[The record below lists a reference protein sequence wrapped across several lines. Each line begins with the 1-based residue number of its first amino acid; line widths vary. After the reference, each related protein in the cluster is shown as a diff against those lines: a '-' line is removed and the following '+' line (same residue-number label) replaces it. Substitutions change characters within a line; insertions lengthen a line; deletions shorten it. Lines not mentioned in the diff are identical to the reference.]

1 VEVKDLQK
9 SFWGGQSP
17 SKPPRQGEF
26 REGTPAL
33 VFLARMMMTLSDVNW
48 AIVGI
53 ALAGSLILMVRDWR
67 VACAA
72 LLSCYVFIA
81 LFLAQQQFVRPDL
94 QFGGFALSTTVV
106 VKLVTGVAATLI
118 LAITAITF
126 SREYNLEDLDEFS
139 LAELRRAARRAQR
152 QRATEPFRPADYIVP
167 FWALV
172 LAALASLALPR
183 LYPIGT
189 DEIDFAWYWL
199 GLVGLFTLVTAS
211 DTLKI
216 GLGLLLCAS
225 SVDLLY
231 TAVSSTVQ
239 VFPLAMLSL
248 MTIVLALA
256 VAYLSGLL
264 YGRLKTLELNELYK
278 H

>member
-1 VEVKDLQK
+1 
-9 SFWGGQSP
+9 
-17 SKPPRQGEF
+17 
-26 REGTPAL
+26 
-33 VFLARMMMTLSDVNW
+33 MTMPDINW

-53 ALAGSLILMVRDWR
+53 ALAGGLILMLRDWR
-67 VACAA
+67 VTCSA
-72 LLSCYVFIA
+72 LLASYIFIA
-81 LFLAQQQFVRPDL
+81 LFLAQQQFITPDL
-94 QFGGFALSTTVV
+94 RLGGLAISTTVL
-106 VKLVTGVAATLI
+106 VKLVTGLAATMI
-118 LAITAITF
+118 LAITALTF

-139 LAELRRAARRAQR
+139 LAELRRAARRAQS
-152 QRATEPFRPADYIVP
+152 QRAAEPFRPGEYIVP

-189 DEIDFAWYWL
+189 NEIDFAWYWL
-199 GLVGLFTLVTAS
+199 GLCGLFTLVTAG

-231 TAVSSTVQ
+231 TAISSSVQ

-264 YGRLKTLELNELYK
+264 YGRLKTLDLNELYK
-278 H
+278 TIA